1 MSEKPTR
8 VGENAYIYKRGNV
21 WWIGMQINNRQVRQ
35 TLRTRNQKEARRLA
49 VEMEV
54 RVLRGDT
61 PHKNNR
67 SRQVT
72 LAEVV
77 RAYLDHCEA
86 VDRAPRTLVKY
97 RGILSQVIIYCKL
110 YGLMEIRQLDHLFID
125 KLRATRKVAGRSPK
139 TIYTEV
145 VVIRQLLLFAQR
157 RGLIDHDPLTGLQ
170 IPKPKATPQPCW
182 TAQQV
187 EQILS
192 ASAEPHRSVFV
203 LLAETGLRIGELQ
216 WLTWD
221 DIDLGNNVVHVR
233 PKRGW
238 STKTGNY
245 RRVPLSGRAKETFCK
260 LPRKWKWVVTA
271 PASAKYPQ
279 GDRQISERRLLRV
292 LKRLLK
298 KLELNGHLHTFRHS
312 FISRA
317 VINGV
322 PEAVIRQWVGHVDPR
337 VLQLYTHIA
346 DAQSQQAMARLGECQ

>member
-1 MSEKPTR
+1 MPT
-8 VGENAYIYKRGNV
+8 KRHTPE
-21 WWIGMQINNRQVRQ
+21 QIISK
-35 TLRTRNQKEARRLA
+35 LRE
-49 VEMEV
+49 
-54 RVLRGDT
+54 
-61 PHKNNR
+61 
-67 SRQVT
+67 
-72 LAEVV
+72 AEV
-77 RAYLDHCEA
+77 L
-86 VDRAPRTLVKY
+86 
-97 RGILSQVIIYCKL
+97 LSQEMSIVQACKKL
-110 YGLMEIRQLDHLFID
+110 GIHAQTYYRWRKEYGGVRTDQAKRLKDLEKENSRL
-125 KLRATRKVAGRSPK
+125 KK
-139 TIYTEV
+139 
-145 VVIRQLLLFAQR
+145 
-157 RGLIDHDPLTGLQ
+157 
-170 IPKPKATPQPCW
+170 
-182 TAQQV
+182 
-187 EQILS
+187 
-192 ASAEPHRSVFV
+192 

-346 DAQSQQAMARLGECQ
+346 DAQSQQAMALLDECK